1 MTASFEKANFAST
14 IYQIHLTLPK
24 RSVAFL
30 FLLVV
35 LAPLSYALTVVV
47 KEQVIHWKMRN
58 KLGRDQ
64 LLTISLKAD
73 EVVWMDKH
81 EILVDGY
88 MFDIS
93 TQKLENGVYTF
104 TGLFDKEETELVK
117 NHQGHHDRNKDNQT
131 QLLQTVFSLI
141 TITGDDSFEETHFNN
156 LERLYPAT
164 LTLQIQSPVLDQ
176 LTPPPQTVADFS

>member
-1 MTASFEKANFAST
+1 M
-14 IYQIHLTLPK
+14 I
-24 RSVAFL
+24 

-47 KEQVIHWKMRN
+47 KEQVIHRQMRS

-64 LLTISLKAD
+64 LLTITLKVD

-93 TQKLENGVYTF
+93 SRKLENGVYTF

-117 NHQGHHDRNKDNQT
+117 NHQDHHDRSKDGQT
-131 QLLQTVFSLI
+131 QLLQSVFSLTAI
-141 TITGDDSFEETHFNN
+141 TPEASAAETHFINHSCI
-156 LERLYPAT
+156 YPAY
-164 LTLQIQSPVLDQ
+164 LTLRIQSPVLDQ

>member
-1 MTASFEKANFAST
+1 M
-14 IYQIHLTLPK
+14 TLPK

-35 LAPLSYALTVVV
+35 LAPLSYAITVVV
-47 KEQVIHWKMRN
+47 KEQMIHWKMRD

-64 LLTISLKAD
+64 LLTITLKAD
-73 EVVWMDKH
+73 DVVWMDKH

-93 TQKLENGVYTF
+93 TRKLENGVYTF
-104 TGLFDKEETELVK
+104 TGLFDKEETSLVK
-117 NHQGHHDRNKDNQT
+117 NHQGHHDRSKDSQT
-131 QLLQTVFSLI
+131 QLLQSIFSLTAI
-141 TITGDDSFEETHFNN
+141 TPEASAAETHFINHSCI
-156 LERLYPAT
+156 YPAY
-164 LTLQIQSPVLDQ
+164 LTLRIQSPVLDQ

>member
-1 MTASFEKANFAST
+1 
-14 IYQIHLTLPK
+14 
-24 RSVAFL
+24 
-30 FLLVV
+30 
-35 LAPLSYALTVVV
+35 
-47 KEQVIHWKMRN
+47 MRN

-64 LLTISLKAD
+64 LLTVTLKAE

-93 TQKLENGVYTF
+93 SKKLENGVYTF

-117 NHQGHHDRNKDNQT
+117 NHQGHHDRSKDSQT
-131 QLLQTVFSLI
+131 QLLQSVFSLTALTPDASGGI
-141 TITGDDSFEETHFNN
+141 THFINHS
-156 LERLYPAT
+156 RIYPAC

-176 LTPPPQTVADFS
+176 LTPPPQCVADLS

>member
-1 MTASFEKANFAST
+1 M
-14 IYQIHLTLPK
+14 I
-24 RSVAFL
+24 

-47 KEQVIHWKMRN
+47 KEQVIHRQMRS

-64 LLTISLKAD
+64 LLTITLKVD

-93 TQKLENGVYTF
+93 SRKLENGVYTF

-117 NHQGHHDRNKDNQT
+117 NHQGHHDRSKDGQT
-131 QLLQTVFSLI
+131 QLLQSVFSLTAI
-141 TITGDDSFEETHFNN
+141 TPEASAAETHFINHSCI
-156 LERLYPAT
+156 YPAD
-164 LTLQIQSPVLDQ
+164 LTLRIQSPVLDQ